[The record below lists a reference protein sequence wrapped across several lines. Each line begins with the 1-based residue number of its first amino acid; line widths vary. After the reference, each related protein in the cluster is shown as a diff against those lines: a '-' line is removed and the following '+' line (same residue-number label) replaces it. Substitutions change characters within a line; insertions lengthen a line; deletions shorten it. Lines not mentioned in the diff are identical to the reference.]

1 MGNTRKSEVHTVQTA
16 SGEKEKRYTS
26 MYKKLR
32 SYIIDNNL
40 QPGDVL
46 PSEQTL
52 CEMYGVS
59 RNVLREALKGL
70 TVMGVIK
77 GCPGK
82 GNIIQPFSVNE
93 LIDNVLF
100 CAAQDNT
107 EIIAQ
112 LLDVRKKLELAYMK
126 EAYRTLTIPDIKN
139 IRAILER
146 IKKEWENNIY
156 YHADDREFHMALF
169 SRIDNAAL
177 HAIFSSIW
185 DIDENFQVVKKMQ
198 YMGLTI
204 AKHENIVLAL
214 EERNQEAFEAAMLV
228 HFSSGKY
235 APGTKSKDLTFEE
248 T

>member
-1 MGNTRKSEVHTVQTA
+1 MKTPSV
-16 SGEKEKRYTS
+16 EKEKRYAAL
-26 MYKKLR
+26 YRQLR

-46 PSEQTL
+46 PPEQAL
-52 CEMYGVS
+52 CEQYGVS

-70 TVMGVIK
+70 SAMGIIK

-82 GNIIQPFSVNE
+82 GNIVQPFSVNA

-100 CAAQDNT
+100 CASQNNAD
-107 EIIAQ
+107 IIAQ
-112 LLDVRKKLELAYMK
+112 LLDIRKKLELAYMK
-126 EAYRTLTIPDIKN
+126 AAYETLTPPDIRH
-139 IRAILER
+139 IRDVLER
-146 IKKEWENNIY
+146 IKSEWDKSIY
-156 YHADDREFHMALF
+156 FHADDREFHMALF

-185 DIDENFQVVKKMQ
+185 DIDENFQVAKKMRH
-198 YMGLTI
+198 MGRTI

-235 APGTKSKDLTFEE
+235 AASAKDKDLTFEE
-248 T
+248 P

>member
-1 MGNTRKSEVHTVQTA
+1 MQA
-16 SGEKEKRYTS
+16 SGEKEKRYAAI
-26 MYKKLR
+26 YKKLR
-32 SYIIDNNL
+32 AYIIDHNL

-46 PSEQTL
+46 PPEQTL

-70 TVMGVIK
+70 SVMGVIK

-82 GNIIQPFSVNE
+82 GNIIQPFSVNQ

-100 CAAQDNT
+100 CAAQNHSD
-107 EIIAQ
+107 IIVQ
-112 LLDVRKKLELAYMK
+112 MLDVRKKLELAYMK
-126 EAYRTLTIPDIKN
+126 EAYKTLTMADIQR

-146 IKKEWENNIY
+146 IKREWENNVY
-156 YHADDREFHMALF
+156 FHADDRDFHMALF

-177 HAIFSSIW
+177 HAILSNIW
-185 DIDENFQVVKKMQ
+185 DIDENFQVEKKMP
-198 YMGLTI
+198 YMGRTI

-235 APGTKSKDLTFEE
+235 ASVARAEDLTYEE
-248 T
+248 S

>member
-1 MGNTRKSEVHTVQTA
+1 MQSS
-16 SGEKEKRYTS
+16 SGEKEKRYTF

-32 SYIIDNNL
+32 AYIVDNQL

-46 PSEQTL
+46 PSEQAL

-59 RNVLREALKGL
+59 RNVIREALKGL
-70 TVMGVIK
+70 SVMGVIK
-77 GCPGK
+77 GCPGR
-82 GNIIQPFSVNE
+82 GNIIQPFSVSE
-93 LIDNVLF
+93 LIDNVVF
-100 CAAQDNT
+100 CAAQDNSD
-107 EIIAQ
+107 IVAQ

-126 EAYRTLTIPDIKN
+126 EAYRTLTMADVQN

-156 YHADDREFHMALF
+156 FHADDREFHMALF
-169 SRIDNAAL
+169 SRVDNAAL
-177 HAIFSSIW
+177 RAILSSIW
-185 DIDENFQVVKKMQ
+185 DFDENFQVAKKMR
-198 YMGLTI
+198 YMGRTI
-204 AKHENIVLAL
+204 SKHENIVLAL

-235 APGTKSKDLTFEE
+235 ASGAKAEELTFEE

>member
-1 MGNTRKSEVHTVQTA
+1 MRSA
-16 SGEKEKRYTS
+16 AGEKEKRYTS
-26 MYKKLR
+26 IYKKLR
-32 SYIIDNNL
+32 AYIIDNNL
-40 QPGDVL
+40 RPGDVL

-59 RNVLREALKGL
+59 RNVLREAIKGL

-82 GNIIQPFSVNE
+82 GNMVQPFSVND

-100 CAAQDNT
+100 CTALNNADM
-107 EIIAQ
+107 IAQ

-126 EAYRTLTIPDIKN
+126 EAYATLAPADIRK
-139 IRAILER
+139 IREILER
-146 IKKEWENNIY
+146 IKKDWENNIY
-156 YHADDREFHMALF
+156 FHADDREFHMALF
-169 SRIDNAAL
+169 SRIDNQPL

-185 DIDENFQVVKKMQ
+185 DVDENFQVAKKMQ
-198 YMGLTI
+198 YMGRTI

-235 APGTKSKDLTFEE
+235 APGAKSDDLTFEE
-248 T
+248 P